1 MFQRKLFL
9 SIFAALEVTT
19 TSTYGETKLHHKS
32 AIMKKI
38 NAIPTLISSLRVTS
52 LPLFFYL
59 YNHGNVLLCLFLLAF
74 CAASDFFDGYF
85 ARKLNTATHF
95 GAYYDATTD
104 FILTIGIF
112 AIFYAQGYYPLWL
125 LLLISVSFAQ
135 FLVTSFYV
143 KKIYD
148 PVGRYLGSAL
158 YIGIVLTLV
167 WPTQTVFAFVQYAF
181 VVFFVV
187 SIVSRTASLTH
198 KQKSS

>member
-1 MFQRKLFL
+1 VPKEAFFKYLCCLRSDENFDLRR
-9 SIFAALEVTT
+9 S
-19 TSTYGETKLHHKS
+19 KLHHKS

-38 NAIPTLISSLRVTS
+38 SAIPTFISSLRAAS

-59 YNHGNVLLCLFLLAF
+59 YNYGNVLLCLFLLAF
-74 CAASDFFDGYF
+74 CAASDFFDGYL
-85 ARKLNTATHF
+85 ARKLKTTSHF

-104 FILTIGIF
+104 FILTVGIF
-112 AIFYAQGYYPLWL
+112 AIFYAQGYYPSWL
-125 LLLISVSFAQ
+125 LLLIAVSFAQ
-135 FLVTSFYV
+135 FLATSFYV

-167 WPTQTVFAFVQYAF
+167 WPIQAVFDFVQYAF
-181 VVFFVV
+181 VFFFIV
-187 SIVSRTASLTH
+187 SIVSRIVSLTH

>member
-1 MFQRKLFL
+1 MCQRKLFL
-9 SIFAALEVTT
+9 SIFAALEVTK
-19 TSTYGETKLHHKS
+19 TSTYGEEKLHHKS

-38 NAIPTLISSLRVTS
+38 SAIPTFISSLRAAS

-59 YNHGNVLLCLFLLAF
+59 YNYGNVLLCLFLLAF
-74 CAASDFFDGYF
+74 CAASDFFDGYL
-85 ARKLNTATHF
+85 ARKLKTTSHF

-104 FILTIGIF
+104 FILTVGIF
-112 AIFYAQGYYPLWL
+112 AIFYAQGYYPSWL
-125 LLLISVSFAQ
+125 LLLIAVSFAQ
-135 FLVTSFYV
+135 FLATSFYV

-167 WPTQTVFAFVQYAF
+167 WPIQAVFDFVQYAF
-181 VVFFVV
+181 VVFFIV
-187 SIVSRTASLTH
+187 SIVSRIVSLTH